1 MVFTENEKKVLKFI
15 GASGGNVSINDLS
28 NQINISTG
36 SAYKVLTKFEK
47 EGVITAVPISN
58 IVTYPFNFINEKT
71 KPVIELVYAAEQ
83 FENKIKMR
91 AHDLELLKDTTQMCL
106 LFGSYITS
114 KQNPSD
120 LDILF
125 VIEKE
130 KFADYKKI
138 LTKVQLI
145 TPIKIQDVVQT
156 KEDLIQNIRKQ
167 DPIIVEA
174 LKKGIALWGFHL
186 LAEVIKDSRK

>member
-1 MVFTENEKKVLKFI
+1 MVFTENERKVLKFI

-47 EGVITAVPISN
+47 EGVITAFPISN
-58 IVTYPFNFINEKT
+58 IVTYPFNFTNEKT
-71 KPVIELVYAAEQ
+71 KPVIELVYAPEQ
-83 FENKIKMR
+83 LENKIKMR
-91 AHDLELLKDTTQMCL
+91 AYDLKPLKDTTQLCL

-130 KFADYKKI
+130 KFVDYKKA

-174 LKKGIALWGFHL
+174 LKKGIALWGFEL
-186 LAEVIKDSRK
+186 LAEVIQDARK